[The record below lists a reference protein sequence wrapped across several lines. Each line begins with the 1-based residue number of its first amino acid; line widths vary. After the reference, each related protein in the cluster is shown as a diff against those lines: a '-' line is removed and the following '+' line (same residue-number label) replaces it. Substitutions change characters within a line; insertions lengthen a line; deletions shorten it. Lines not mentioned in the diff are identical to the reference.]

1 MARVLKQNWV
11 RLGYSLVEQPFP
23 RPWSRAHWPGNRPTW
38 QGGAFRGRQPPR
50 RPWQS
55 PRSLVRIPLYGFTEL
70 PNFVFAFHCYSV
82 TAVLH
87 HQTHAAHK
95 CVALCVVAVCF
106 LVFFPLFFLLCLK
119 ESTNLLLSC
128 AAQARSWCLALMPR
142 AKAETTL

>member
-55 PRSLVRIPLYGFTEL
+55 PRSLVRIPLWFHGVAKLCFCVSL
-70 PNFVFAFHCYSV
+70 LQCDCRSASPDPRCSQVRSPVRGGRMFSCFFSPFFFVV
-82 TAVLH
+82 PEGE
-87 HQTHAAHK
+87 HQPAA
-95 CVALCVVAVCF
+95 
-106 LVFFPLFFLLCLK
+106 LLCG
-119 ESTNLLLSC
+119 SGALLVSRTY
-128 AAQARSWCLALMPR
+128 AAGQS
-142 AKAETTL
+142 